1 MRTKS
6 ETRREAILQ
15 AALEVFREVG
25 FDAASMSQIAARAGG
40 SKGTLYNYFPSKEEL
55 LLAAM
60 VDQAQAFSDSVVGQ
74 LHESGSLR
82 TRLQRFVNSLLSELH
97 TPDVI
102 KILRV
107 AISVGGTTDVG
118 KRFHD
123 LSTHDCW
130 QHIVAVLQEAIDR
143 DELQREDPWKMV
155 ELLRCQ
161 CESGLLAALMGASL
175 PTGEAALRRQAES
188 IIDIFLRAY
197 ASEKSP
203 GPDH

>member
-1 MRTKS
+1 LRTKS

-40 SKGTLYNYFPSKEEL
+40 SKGTLYNYFPSKEDL

-60 VDQAQAFSDSVVGQ
+60 VDQAQAFSDSVIGQ

-82 TRLQRFVNSLLSELH
+82 IRLQRFVNSLLSELH
-97 TPDVI
+97 SPDVI

-118 KRFHD
+118 IRFHD
-123 LSTHDCW
+123 LSTYDCW
-130 QHIVAVLQEAIDR
+130 QHIVAVLQEATDK
-143 DELQREDPWKMV
+143 DELRCEDPWKMV
-155 ELLRCQ
+155 DLLRCQ
-161 CESGLLAALMGASL
+161 CESGLLAALMGVSL
-175 PTGEAALRRQAES
+175 PTGEDALRQQAES

-203 GPDH
+203 SPDH